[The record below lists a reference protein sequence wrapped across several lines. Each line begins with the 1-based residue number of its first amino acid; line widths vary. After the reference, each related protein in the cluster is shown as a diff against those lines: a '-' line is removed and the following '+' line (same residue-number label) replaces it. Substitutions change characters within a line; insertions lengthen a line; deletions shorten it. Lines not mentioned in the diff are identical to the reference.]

1 MVLMS
6 PSAPGVSRRTF
17 AARTSFSDEDAVSA
31 RLRSKPIFFLRF
43 RRRRNSR
50 SLSLPMG
57 VPECFCGLNLWMFV
71 AELVDLSELIRYLK
85 TELRSTASWIGTENQ
100 WVELTEI
107 EKSPAI
113 KREAQ
118 E

>member
-1 MVLMS
+1 
-6 PSAPGVSRRTF
+6 
-17 AARTSFSDEDAVSA
+17 
-31 RLRSKPIFFLRF
+31 
-43 RRRRNSR
+43 
-50 SLSLPMG
+50 
-57 VPECFCGLNLWMFV
+57 MFV

-113 KREAQ
+113 KRGAQ